1 MIKKNKFFLPIF
13 FFVIFTTYSFNEEK
27 QNLNIIF
34 PIKKIEIKNTFALDL
49 VKLKSEFE
57 FLRNTSLFFLK
68 ENEIIKVSDKHDFIS
83 SIQLKKKYP
92 NTLKILI
99 SENKPVATEISEK
112 KRYYLTK
119 EGIKFDYIDIKAF
132 NGLPVVFGNHKNFS
146 TLFYILEKNSFDITK
161 IKAFYYFDVGRWDIT
176 LKDNRVIKLPNNNYE
191 KILMKINLILHD
203 PNFSKY
209 KIFDYRI
216 KNQLILK

>member
-1 MIKKNKFFLPIF
+1 M
-13 FFVIFTTYSFNEEK
+13 
-27 QNLNIIF
+27 
-34 PIKKIEIKNTFALDL
+34 
-49 VKLKSEFE
+49 
-57 FLRNTSLFFLK
+57 
-68 ENEIIKVSDKHDFIS
+68 
-83 SIQLKKKYP
+83 
-92 NTLKILI
+92 
-99 SENKPVATEISEK
+99 
-112 KRYYLTK
+112 
-119 EGIKFDYIDIKAF
+119 
-132 NGLPVVFGNHKNFS
+132 PVVFGNHKNFS